1 MIEVWSISNLSNAR
15 YGATPWQPAPR
26 QRQALKFAPMARRSS
41 TLYVSRRKQEL
52 SAVKKTKVR
61 VSHKTLECTRARLA
75 LGSFRPLGPAA
86 LWIPSCFRRIDINH
100 NLEMWIRGRNHAI
113 LREELRRL
121 VRSNPWN
128 DGLNGELCPEYCWNA
143 LRILFFAPPP
153 KR

>member
-75 LGSFRPLGPAA
+75 LGSFRPLGPA
-86 LWIPSCFRRIDINH
+86 L
-100 NLEMWIRGRNHAI
+100 IRN
-113 LREELRRL
+113 RRL
-121 VRSNPWN
+121 
-128 DGLNGELCPEYCWNA
+128 EYQIHGGSKMP
-143 LRILFFAPPP
+143 LDSLQSLSGYPSFLG
-153 KR
+153 